1 MSDSLM
7 DRFQLMQMQKSLQDR
22 SGKLIKLRWNTPT
35 QVRRSLSR
43 VCNMLANNQISPKTA
58 NSIYA
63 NANLILRSLEL
74 EKQNDKSVQ
83 KCAQKKEKENET

>member
-1 MSDSLM
+1 MADSLM

-22 SGKLIKLRWNTPT
+22 NGKTIRLRWNTAT
-35 QVRRSLSR
+35 QVRRSLSK

-63 NANLILRSLEL
+63 NANLILRAIEL
-74 EKQNDKSVQ
+74 EQQNN
-83 KCAQKKEKENET
+83 KK